1 MRDLKYPA
9 IYKHFKN
16 KYYAVMG
23 VCKYIENK
31 DNSEDFKVLEAFHTE
46 LNSLIEIYIKD
57 DGYFH
62 SNDNDKD
69 STLVLYKALYDDKGI
84 YARPMEMF
92 LSEVDNDKY
101 PEVLQKY
108 RFELFKY

>member
-23 VCKYIENK
+23 ICKYTENK
-31 DNSEDFKVLEAFHTE
+31 DSNKNLKVLKAFHTE

-57 DGYFH
+57 DEYFH
-62 SNDNDKD
+62 SNDKD
-69 STLVLYKALYDDKGI
+69 LTLVLYKALYDDQGI
-84 YARPMEMF
+84 YARPIEMF
-92 LSEVDNDKY
+92 LSEVDNEKY
-101 PEVLQKY
+101 PEVQQKY